1 MKFLILVL
9 TLSFS
14 LTAFAQTSE
23 ETIELKPFASDYCSK
38 WPDGK
43 GEVPDQ
49 WADCCFTHDMH
60 YWIGGTEDEKKASD
74 VGLKECVKL
83 TGASLNSFIM
93 YIGVRIGGKPGDAD
107 YAWGFGYNS
116 SHGYEKVPAE
126 ELVKAKTLLEQS
138 EYNQQE
144 NTKVLITKFID
155 EVLTTKISN
164 AIERELTN

>member
-14 LTAFAQTSE
+14 LTTFAQSSE

-43 GEVPDQ
+43 DEDPKQ
-49 WADCCFTHDMH
+49 WGDCCFTHDMH
-60 YWIGGTEDEKKASD
+60 YWIGGTEEEKIASD
-74 VGLKECVKL
+74 KGLKECVKL
-83 TGASLNSFIM
+83 SGAPLNSFVM

-116 SHGYEKVPAE
+116 VHGYKKVPLE
-126 ELVKAKTLLEQS
+126 ELEKAKILLEQS

-144 NTKVLITKFID
+144 ETKGLITKFID
-155 EVLTTKISN
+155 EVLTEKISK
-164 AIERELTN
+164 AQEQP